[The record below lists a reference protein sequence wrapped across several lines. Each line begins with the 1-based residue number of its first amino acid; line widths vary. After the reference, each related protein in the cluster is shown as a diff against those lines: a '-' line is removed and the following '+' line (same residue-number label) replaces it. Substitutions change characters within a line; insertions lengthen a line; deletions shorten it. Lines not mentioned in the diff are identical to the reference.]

1 MDTLDILIIAL
12 ALAMD
17 AAAVS
22 LGAASAGYAG
32 NRRAVFRLAF
42 HFGLF
47 QALMP
52 LLGYFL
58 GVSFVTYVQAF
69 AHWIAFALLLFVG
82 GRMVISGMDKSGE
95 SIQKDPSRGMTMVA
109 LSIAVSIDAMAV
121 GISFALMEVA
131 IWMPVLV
138 IGLVTSAVSWL
149 AIRIGRR
156 LGDLFG
162 KSMELV
168 GGLVLIGIGIRVVLA

>member
-12 ALAMD
+12 SLAMD
-17 AAAVS
+17 AAADS

-42 HFGLF
+42 YFGLF

-58 GVSFVTYVQAF
+58 GVFFVSYVQAF
-69 AHWIAFALLLFVG
+69 AQWIAFALLLFVG
-82 GRMVISGMDKSGE
+82 GRMVISWLDKSGE
-95 SIQKDPSRGMTMVA
+95 NIQKDPSRGMTMVA

-121 GISFALMEVA
+121 GISFALMKAA
-131 IWMPVLV
+131 IWMPLLI
-138 IGLVTSAVSWL
+138 IGLVTSTVS
-149 AIRIGRR
+149 
-156 LGDLFG
+156 
-162 KSMELV
+162 
-168 GGLVLIGIGIRVVLA
+168 

>member
-1 MDTLDILIIAL
+1 MDTLDVLIIAL

-52 LLGYFL
+52 LLGFFL
-58 GVSFVTYVQAF
+58 GISFVSYVQAF
-69 AHWIAFALLLFVG
+69 ANWVAFALLLFVG
-82 GRMVISGMDKSGE
+82 GRMVISGLDKSDE
-95 SIQKDPSRGMTMVA
+95 TIQKDPSRGMTMVA

-121 GISFALMEVA
+121 GISFALMGVK
-131 IWMPVLV
+131 IWVPVLI

-149 AIRIGRR
+149 AIRIGRK